1 MHVKGTVTVP
11 NTGTAAA
18 LDNRN
23 KKWILKSCASLTNCI
38 SEINNTQV
46 DDAHDIDVVMSIYK
60 LIEHNDICWK
70 TSGSLCQYY
79 RDEPV
84 LDGTNNIIDF
94 PVDNSNG
101 IWFKFIEK

>member
-1 MHVKGTVTVP
+1 
-11 NTGTAAA
+11 
-18 LDNRN
+18 
-23 KKWILKSCASLTNCI
+23 
-38 SEINNTQV
+38 
-46 DDAHDIDVVMSIYK
+46 MSMYN

-70 TSGSLCQYY
+70 TSGSLWQYY